1 MQIAELNQHPG
12 FAGQTAQLLHTEW
25 SHLPAWSHPPAILE
39 RLKQRNQKP
48 SAEFTLIATPDGE
61 TVVATCSVIRYEL
74 DDIPA
79 REFWIGEVMTDKAF
93 RGQGVAKALIQQ
105 AIARARQQ
113 QMGELWLYTPDQQA
127 YYQRSGWQAVEQ
139 RQIAGEEVTV
149 MVLPLAQ

>member
-1 MQIAELNQHPG
+1 MLIAELNQHPRY
-12 FAGQTAQLLHTEW
+12 AEQTAQLLHTEW
-25 SHLPAWSHPPAILE
+25 SHFPAWSHPPAIVA

-61 TVVATCSVIRYEL
+61 TVIATCSVIRYEL
-74 DDIPA
+74 DDIAA
-79 REFWIGEVMTDKAF
+79 REYWIGEVVTDKRF

-105 AIARARQQ
+105 AIATAIKQQ
-113 QMGELWLYTPDQQA
+113 ISELWLYTPDQQG

-149 MVLPLAQ
+149 MKLPLAQ

>member
-1 MQIAELNQHPG
+1 M
-12 FAGQTAQLLHTEW
+12 
-25 SHLPAWSHPPAILE
+25 
-39 RLKQRNQKP
+39 
-48 SAEFTLIATPDGE
+48 
-61 TVVATCSVIRYEL
+61 VVTCSVIRYEL

-79 REFWIGEVMTDKAF
+79 REFWIGEVVTDKVF

-127 YYQRSGWQAVEQ
+127 FYQRSGWQAVEQ

-149 MVLPLAQ
+149 MVLRLAQ